1 MVINKQGRI
10 LNNEARERW
19 VSDLKEGRR
28 SLNEEFLRKDRSIG
42 HRNYGSKFKVKG
54 RKGKERKAKHPADS
68 FSTAF
73 GFTAG
78 TCRFVRHHVI
88 GSTLVELSSSRPN
101 RTGAPLS
108 VRVST
113 KSTRVLP
120 QLLMKLFQT
129 NGTTGNG

>member
-28 SLNEEFLRKDRSIG
+28 SLTEEFLRKDRSIG

-54 RKGKERKAKHPADS
+54 RKKRKAKHPADS
-68 FSTAF
+68 FSATF
-73 GFTAG
+73 GFMAG

-88 GSTLVELSSSRPN
+88 GSTLVELSSSRPD

-113 KSTRVLP
+113 KSTGVLP

-129 NGTTGNG
+129 NGTTDNG